1 MQALQ
6 LSVEGLRRP
15 VRIFCCRLARRRLK
29 TVNLR
34 QARKIEANRTRLRY
48 KGCAV
53 AKAVALATGH
63 ERWLAGVLAGI
74 NPLDM
79 AGLRFEWRM
88 EEIKRSGRHP
98 DR

>member
-1 MQALQ
+1 
-6 LSVEGLRRP
+6 
-15 VRIFCCRLARRRLK
+15 LARRRLK

-48 KGCAV
+48 KGCTV

-79 AGLRFEWRM
+79 AGLRFEWRL
-88 EEIKRSGRHP
+88 EEIGRSSCCL